1 MNLLSNVVM
10 TKALISQC
18 FTNDLQVGHSRHPH
32 VGETPRRPKHF
43 FEHRNGV
50 LLISTNAERMNQRAV
65 DVPEEDAKIWRG
77 RGEWETRRRREFF
90 VMIGN
95 HRVSASLHLR
105 VFHYSLSP
113 TVARTSPEVTVSPGA
128 TFKERP
134 PPPRGAF

>member
-1 MNLLSNVVM
+1 MVREHLQRLLHTWQNFKEGFAVAGDFLCFGRQLFTEVMNLLSNVVM

-77 RGEWETRRRREFF
+77 RGEWETRRRGE
-90 VMIGN
+90 
-95 HRVSASLHLR
+95 
-105 VFHYSLSP
+105 
-113 TVARTSPEVTVSPGA
+113 
-128 TFKERP
+128 
-134 PPPRGAF
+134 